1 MKKIVILFLIFT
13 SLLFAEVAKVVA
25 IKGEAHIERGD
36 SKITLEL
43 NSKLEK
49 NDIIKTKERTKL
61 QIIFKD
67 ETIITIGKNSTFSV
81 NEYVFDEQKKEYKA
95 EFGLLKGAFRTI
107 TGKIGKIAP
116 DKFKLKSKSSTIGIR
131 GTQILS
137 NMEISGD
144 TIFCTEG
151 TITIISNIT
160 NEAITINAGQYVVV
174 KKGKPMV
181 AQEFESKTIQETDR
195 DTKFLKDEEKES
207 ALNDFGFR
215 AVSEV
220 NDTETIQDPF
230 QAEAPREPHKVEVD
244 NNIGTSILI
253 GDMLEFNTSDY
264 TKGEIDDN
272 TSTLSNSSNYSSYN
286 LTLNNLS
293 TNFNKDGSYSGTLS
307 STGEFLY
314 DGGLHTF
321 KNGTYTSKED
331 SSIPAH
337 LIPTPTYDKSDY
349 VQWGEWNATT
359 EYNSEEI
366 ALSGYWLTG
375 IQTPTSEV
383 ESLINSNANY
393 SYSGYAL
400 GKSSLNDIIIDAGNS
415 SVNFTIDFGG
425 KSLTGNFSLGSFET
439 TVSGTL
445 SSSGFSF
452 TPGTG
457 TGSGLGKFF
466 GPNAKSVG
474 GTFYFTDNTNN
485 NDNATYTGVFKA
497 TR

>member
-1 MKKIVILFLIFT
+1 MKKIAIFFLIFT

-25 IKGEAHIERGD
+25 IKGDAHIERGD
-36 SKITLEL
+36 SKITLKL
-43 NSKLEK
+43 NSLLEK
-49 NDIIKTKERTKL
+49 NDIVQTKEGTKL

-81 NEYVFDEQKKEYKA
+81 NNYIFDEQNKEYKA
-95 EFGLLKGAFRTI
+95 EFGLLKGTFRTI

-151 TITIISNIT
+151 TITIVST
-160 NEAITINAGQYVVV
+160 FTGEAITINAGQYVVV
-174 KKGKPMV
+174 KKEKPMV
-181 AQEFESKTIQETDR
+181 VQEFEAKTIQETDR

-207 ALNDFGFR
+207 ALNNFGFR
-215 AVSEV
+215 AVPEA
-220 NDTETIQDPF
+220 NNNEAIQDPF
-230 QAEAPREPHKVEVD
+230 ESEPERKVHKVDPTDDIDTNV
-244 NNIGTSILI
+244 LI
-253 GDMLEFNTSDY
+253 GEMLEFNTNYY
-264 TKGEIDDN
+264 TKGKIDDN
-272 TSTLSNSSNYSSYN
+272 TSTLSNSSNYNSYN

-293 TNFNKDGSYSGTLS
+293 TNFNKDASYSGTLS

-314 DGGLHTF
+314 DGSNVTF
-321 KNGTYTSKED
+321 VNGTYTSKKD
-331 SSIPAH
+331 SKVS
-337 LIPTPTYDKSDY
+337 TPVYDKNDY
-349 VQWGEWNATT
+349 VQWGEWNARIRY
-359 EYNSEEI
+359 ESNDESDI
-366 ALSGYWLTG
+366 SGYWFTG

-383 ESLINSNANY
+383 ESLINSNVNY

-400 GKSSLNDIIIDAGNS
+400 GKSSVNDIINASNS
-415 SVNFTIDFGG
+415 NVSFNIDFGA
-425 KSLTGNFSLGSFET
+425 KSLTGNFSLGLLET
-439 TVSGTL
+439 NVSGTL

-452 TPGTG
+452 TPTTG
-457 TGSGLGKFF
+457 TGSGSGKFF

-474 GTFYFTDNTNN
+474 GTFQFTG
-485 NDNATYTGVFKA
+485 NATYTGIFKA

>member
-49 NDIIKTKERTKL
+49 NDIIKTKEGTKL

-81 NEYVFDEQKKEYKA
+81 NEYVFDEQNKEYKA

-116 DKFKLKSKSSTIGIR
+116 NKFKLKSKSSTIGIR

-151 TITIISNIT
+151 TITIVSNIT
-160 NEAITINAGQYVVV
+160 NEFITINAGQYVVV

-181 AQEFESKTIQETDR
+181 AQEFEGKTIQETDG

-215 AVSEV
+215 TVPEPD
-220 NDTETIQDPF
+220 NTPPLEDPF
-230 QAEAPREPHKVEVD
+230 KPKPPLPPHKVEVD
-244 NNIGTSILI
+244 NDISTNILI

-264 TKGEIDDN
+264 TKGKIDDN

-314 DGGLHTF
+314 NGTIHTF

-331 SSIPAH
+331 SSIPGH
-337 LIPTPTYDKSDY
+337 LISTLTYDKNDY
-349 VQWGEWNATT
+349 VQWGEWNAEVSYESNT
-359 EYNSEEI
+359 ENI
-366 ALSGYWLTG
+366 TGYWLTG

-393 SYSGYAL
+393 SYSGYAI
-400 GKSSLNDIIIDAGNS
+400 GKSSLNETIDANHS
-415 SVNFTIDFGG
+415 NVNFTIDFGD
-425 KSLTGNFSLGSFET
+425 KSLTGSFTLRSFST
-439 TVSGTL
+439 NISGTL

-452 TPGTG
+452 TPDTG
-457 TGSGLGKFF
+457 TGSGSGKFF

-474 GTFYFTDNTNN
+474 GTFYFTDN
-485 NDNATYTGVFKA
+485 ATYTGVFKA